1 MQKIL
6 LLALLAQ
13 SAGVGNKTIDASV
26 HQKGANPLAFLVAS
40 STPTTTIACNV
51 ADHALAASR
60 IAASRITVASQY
72 MLFCGIE
79 RVRIGRGG
87 MKRTLRKVA

>member
-40 STPTTTIACNV
+40 CTPTTTIACNV
-51 ADHALAASR
+51 ADPP
-60 IAASRITVASQY
+60 
-72 MLFCGIE
+72 CGKPNCGKPNYCRESVHVI
-79 RVRIGRGG
+79 
-87 MKRTLRKVA
+87 LRN